1 MSLPLAAS
9 IPNGRVMPRARG
21 EGARERER
29 DLPLKRKNCDDP
41 PPPLFRGGGGAT
53 RSFLP
58 LLLSRSKKKKNIP
71 FLIAPRRFAQQIHLT
86 SNFLERRCL
95 RAKYELHL
103 PSLPPAFSAFF
114 SSSYHEKNKSFVHI
128 FFFCEGGG
136 TPFIISAHSSTSR
149 SPPLA
154 CSSSSSTTLPSI
166 YNHRLPFLPT
176 FPTFSP
182 PFPYHTFF
190 FV

>member
-9 IPNGRVMPRARG
+9 LPNGRVMPRARG

-29 DLPLKRKNCDDP
+29 GTFLFKGKTATT
-41 PPPLFRGGGGAT
+41 PPPLFGGRGGDSQFSAPP
-53 RSFLP
+53 LP
-58 LLLSRSKKKKNIP
+58 VQKKKKKNP

-103 PSLPPAFSAFF
+103 PSLPPAFSAVF